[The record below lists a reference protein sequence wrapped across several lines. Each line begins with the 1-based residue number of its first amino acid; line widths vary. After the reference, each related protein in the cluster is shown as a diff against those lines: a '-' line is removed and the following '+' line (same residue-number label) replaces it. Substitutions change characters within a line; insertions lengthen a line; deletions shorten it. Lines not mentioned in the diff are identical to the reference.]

1 VSRESAPTDEGER
14 AAALPGPGEA
24 VNFRRHIKPLFR
36 DRDRQSMR
44 FAFDL
49 WEYVDVKTNAKA
61 ILERLQN
68 GSMPCDGPWPEAKV
82 KAFARWIETGAA
94 E

>member
-1 VSRESAPTDEGER
+1 
-14 AAALPGPGEA
+14 
-24 VNFRRHIKPLFR
+24 
-36 DRDRQSMR
+36 MR

-49 WEYVDVKTNAKA
+49 SQYADVKANAKA

-68 GSMPCDGPWPEAKV
+68 GSMPCDGPWPEPKV
-82 KAFARWIETGAA
+82 KAFARWIDTGAA